1 MELCICVFV
10 SAHACFCVFI
20 VVCTCVWR
28 VVWGPDVRD
37 HQMRALAKVYTST
50 TPECQAGGSSVLS
63 CPFCIQRTC
72 TISHL
77 YILRVFSFYD
87 SDEDGD
93 NNADKQWYIIWG
105 PVPAR
110 VFWVVRMTVVMMTVV
125 MFMMLMAMR
134 TMTSSISH
142 VRACA
147 CAYQI
152 CRATLRLQLFASWPR
167 WRWCVSQ
174 FLNKDFLQNF
184 VSRANWHIFCNVQTL
199 PSNIFWTWLYR
210 ADQQCDLSARKDN
223 VWMKSGKRSLR
234 SSPDTD
240 IPGTVYPVPRAPL
253 YVHHAHTTPSTLS
266 YISLLPGWWNIDSIS
281 PNIRPPSKPYIPNTC
296 QLLCQLSPWL
306 HCPTEPFLL
315 RQTSLFCPSCV
326 DLSYACSVFYKLLPL
341 WCVEN

>member
-10 SAHACFCVFI
+10 SAHVCFFVFI

-63 CPFCIQRTC
+63 CPFCIPRTYYF
-72 TISHL
+72 TLVHPEG
-77 YILRVFSFYD
+77 VFVLCLWW
-87 SDEDGD
+87 GWRQ
-93 NNADKQWYIIWG
+93 KCRQLYIIWG
-105 PVPAR
+105 PVPAC
-110 VFWVVRMTVVMMTVV
+110 VFWVVMMTLV

-184 VSRANWHIFCNVQTL
+184 VSRANWHIFVVYKHCYLTFSGHDWTELTNNV
-199 PSNIFWTWLYR
+199 TW
-210 ADQQCDLSARKDN
+210 ARKKATSEWN
-223 VWMKSGKRSLR
+223 QGKEFEVFPWYRY
-234 SSPDTD
+234 
-240 IPGTVYPVPRAPL
+240 PGYSV
-253 YVHHAHTTPSTLS
+253 PSTMSFIIMELI
-266 YISLLPGWWNIDSIS
+266 YIYIDIV
-281 PNIRPPSKPYIPNTC
+281 
-296 QLLCQLSPWL
+296 
-306 HCPTEPFLL
+306 HCT
-315 RQTSLFCPSCV
+315 
-326 DLSYACSVFYKLLPL
+326 
-341 WCVEN
+341 